1 MMKVFWVVLIFFL
14 SLGACAKQPSYP
26 EPPRMGNDVAVE
38 SATLRPEVPVF
49 FTYHYQGKKINFFVM
64 KVEGRVLSFLDACA
78 RCYPAKRGYRFDGG
92 RLVCR
97 ECNVNYSVSEI
108 EKGMGSCFPIRI
120 TGHLQDGKY
129 LIPLSTLERMA
140 EKF

>member
-1 MMKVFWVVLIFFL
+1 MMKVFCIMLFFSL
-14 SLGACAKQPSYP
+14 SLGGCAKQPSYP
-26 EPPRMGNDVAVE
+26 EPPRVGNDVAVE
-38 SATLRPEVPVF
+38 SGTMRPEEPVF
-49 FTYHYQGKKINFFVM
+49 FTHRYQGKKINFFVI

-78 RCYPAKRGYRFDGG
+78 RCYPAKRGYYFEAG

-108 EKGMGSCFPIRI
+108 EKGMGSCFPIQI
-120 TGHLQDGKY
+120 TGHLQDGRY
-129 LIPLSTLERMA
+129 LIPLSTLEQMA